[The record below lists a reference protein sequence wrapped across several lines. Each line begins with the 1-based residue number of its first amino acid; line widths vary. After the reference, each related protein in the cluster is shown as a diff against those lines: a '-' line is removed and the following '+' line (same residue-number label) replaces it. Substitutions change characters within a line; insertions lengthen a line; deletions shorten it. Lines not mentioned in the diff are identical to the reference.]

1 MDQKIVGFNQF
12 GAVIRKVKAW
22 VESTFLTLSKDSA
35 DQSIAGVRSVSD
47 IINLAKGAS
56 SAAPLTKIT
65 YAELK
70 ALRDGAKLIPGMQYR
85 ITDYTCTTITQH
97 AQSAGHVFDIIV
109 TADDERTLNAKARAI
124 HHEGDTYFT
133 KSDLAKWQI
142 WYDLNNDPTKY
153 GWADETNG
161 KGVIYRMVDEY
172 GNDCPYDFKN
182 IQFKRWKITSTH
194 NSLNNEYIGIDGLDI
209 DGSTI
214 PDKNDFKWFYTF
226 SFMKKASD
234 TLTIE
239 GIYDS
244 FTDSHIRHTGM
255 ELTGDNIIK
264 PYVTDGVMQLNYT
277 LFFSEAT
284 DDSVSFPYMNKI
296 GSNCLYNT
304 LKDNCSNNTFE
315 SNCIANIL
323 LDTCRNNTFKD
334 NCLHNT
340 LEDNCSNNTFGN
352 ICSDNTFGNICS
364 NNTFGTNC
372 SNNTFRNGCSNNTF
386 RDRCTSNTF
395 EDNCSNNTFESNC
408 IANILLDTCIN
419 NTFKDNCSNNTFGN
433 GCTSNTFKDRCT
445 SNTFKDNCSNNTFGN
460 ECTNNTFGN
469 GYSNNTFGTNC
480 SNNTFGDRCTS
491 NTFKDNC
498 LYNTLNDNCLNNT
511 FGNGC
516 TNNTF
521 GDRCTSNTFGD
532 RCTGNTFGE
541 LDAPISYV
549 NFIDVAS
556 GVSYVNIIPTS
567 ATSDM
572 NNLRNISIHKGVK
585 GTEGTPLVINVDVLN
600 QDYEIIYT
608 KAADGTLVKQIA
620 QA

>member
-1 MDQKIVGFNQF
+1 MDQKIVSFNQF

-22 VESTFLTLSKDSA
+22 AESTFLTLSKDSA

-47 IINLAKGAS
+47 IINLAKETS
-56 SAAPLTKIT
+56 QLTKIT
-65 YAELK
+65 YSELK

-85 ITDYTCTTITQH
+85 ITDYTCTTITQGT
-97 AQSAGHVFDIIV
+97 QSAGHVFDIIV

-133 KSDLAKWQI
+133 KSNLAKWQI
-142 WYDLNNDPTKY
+142 WYDLNNDQTKY
-153 GWADETNG
+153 GWSDEVNG
-161 KGVIYRMVDEY
+161 KGVICRMIDEY

-182 IQFKRWKITSTH
+182 IQSKRWKITSTH
-194 NSLNNEYIGIDGLDI
+194 NFLNNEYIGIDGLDI

-234 TLTIE
+234 AFTIE

-244 FTDSHIRHTGM
+244 FTDSHISHTAI
-255 ELTGDNIIK
+255 ELAGDNIIK
-264 PYVTDGVMQLNYT
+264 PYVTEGVMQLNYT

-296 GSNCLYNT
+296 GTNCLYNT
-304 LKDNCSNNTFE
+304 LKDNCMNNTFE
-315 SNCIANIL
+315 NNCMGNIL
-323 LDTCRNNTFKD
+323 LDTCKNNTFGAGCTSNTFGTGCTSNTLGSSCSSIILARGCTGNTFKD
-334 NCLHNT
+334 NCTGNT
-340 LEDNCSNNTFGN
+340 FKDNCINNTFGDVCLSNTFGNNCSNNTFGN
-352 ICSDNTFGNICS
+352 NCS

-372 SNNTFRNGCSNNTF
+372 
-386 RDRCTSNTF
+386 
-395 EDNCSNNTFESNC
+395 
-408 IANILLDTCIN
+408 
-419 NTFKDNCSNNTFGN
+419 
-433 GCTSNTFKDRCT
+433 
-445 SNTFKDNCSNNTFGN
+445 
-460 ECTNNTFGN
+460 TNNTFW
-469 GYSNNTFGTNC
+469 
-480 SNNTFGDRCTS
+480 
-491 NTFKDNC
+491 DNC
-498 LYNTLNDNCLNNT
+498 LYNTLKDNCLNNT
-511 FGNGC
+511 FGNNCSNNTFGTNC

-521 GDRCTSNTFGD
+521 KGYCTRNNFGTNCTNNTFKD
-532 RCTGNTFGE
+532 YCTGNTFGE

-572 NNLRNISIHKGVK
+572 NNLQNISIHKGIK
-585 GTEGTPLVINVDVLN
+585 GTEDAPLDINVDVLGQN
-600 QDYEIIYT
+600 YEIIYT

>member
-47 IINLAKGAS
+47 IINLAKGGS

-70 ALRDGAKLIPGMQYR
+70 ALRDGAKLVPGMQYR
-85 ITDYTCTTITQH
+85 ITDYTCTTITQDT
-97 AQSAGHVFDIIV
+97 QSAGHVFDIIV

-124 HHEGDTYFT
+124 HHEGDTYFA

-142 WYDLNNDPTKY
+142 WYDLNNDQTKY
-153 GWADETNG
+153 GWSDEANG
-161 KGVIYRMVDEY
+161 KGVIYRMIDEY

-182 IQFKRWKITSTH
+182 IQSKRWKITSTH
-194 NSLNNEYIGIDGLDI
+194 NSLSNEYIGIDGLNI

-234 TLTIE
+234 TLAIE
-239 GIYDS
+239 SIYDS
-244 FTDSHIRHTGM
+244 FTDSHISRTATGSV
-255 ELTGDNIIK
+255 GDNIIR
-264 PYVTDGVMQLNYT
+264 PYVTEGVMQLNYT

-284 DDSVSFPYMNKI
+284 DDSVFFPYMNKI
-296 GSNCLYNT
+296 GINCLYNT
-304 LKDNCSNNTFE
+304 LKGNCMNNTFE
-315 SNCIANIL
+315 NNCMGNIL
-323 LDTCRNNTFKD
+323 LDNCMNNTFKG
-334 NCLHNT
+334 H
-340 LEDNCSNNTFGN
+340 CSNNTFGN
-352 ICSDNTFGNICS
+352 
-364 NNTFGTNC
+364 NC
-372 SNNTFRNGCSNNTF
+372 MG
-386 RDRCTSNTF
+386 
-395 EDNCSNNTFESNC
+395 
-408 IANILLDTCIN
+408 NILLDNCMN
-419 NTFKDNCSNNTFGN
+419 NTFKDNCSNNTFWDN
-433 GCTSNTFKDRCT
+433 CTGNTFKDNCMNNTFKGHCSNNTFGNNCSYNTLKDNCLNNNLGNECT
-445 SNTFKDNCSNNTFGN
+445 GNTFGESCANNTFKDHCSNNTFGNNCLYNTLKGNCLNNTFKDNCSNNTFWAN
-460 ECTNNTFGN
+460 CTNNTFK
-469 GYSNNTFGTNC
+469 GYCTRNNFGAN
-480 SNNTFGDRCTS
+480 
-491 NTFKDNC
+491 
-498 LYNTLNDNCLNNT
+498 
-511 FGNGC
+511 C

-521 GDRCTSNTFGD
+521 KDY
-532 RCTGNTFGE
+532 CTGNIFGE

-572 NNLRNISIHKGVK
+572 NNLQNISIHKGIK
-585 GTEGTPLVINVDVLN
+585 GTEDAPLVINVDVLN

>member
-65 YAELK
+65 YSELK

-85 ITDYTCTTITQH
+85 ITDYTCTTITQDT
-97 AQSAGHVFDIIV
+97 QSAGHVFDVIV

-142 WYDLNNDPTKY
+142 WYDLNNDQTKY
-153 GWADETNG
+153 GWSDEANG
-161 KGVIYRMVDEY
+161 KGVIYRMIDEY

-194 NSLNNEYIGIDGLDI
+194 SSLNNEYIGIDGLDI

-214 PDKNDFKWFYTF
+214 PDKNDFKWLYTF
-226 SFMKKASD
+226 SFIKKASD
-234 TLTIE
+234 AFTIE

-244 FTDSHIRHTGM
+244 FADSHISYTAM
-255 ELTGDNIIK
+255 ELVGDNIIK
-264 PYVTDGVMQLNYT
+264 PYVTEGVMQLNYT

-296 GSNCLYNT
+296 GGNCLYNT
-304 LKDNCSNNTFE
+304 LKDNCMNNTFGN
-315 SNCIANIL
+315 NCTGNIL
-323 LDTCRNNTFKD
+323 LGTCRNNTFG
-334 NCLHNT
+334 NS
-340 LEDNCSNNTFGN
+340 CSSNTFGVN
-352 ICSDNTFGNICS
+352 CN
-364 NNTFGTNC
+364 NNTLGSTC
-372 SNNTFRNGCSNNTF
+372 SSIILAH
-386 RDRCTSNTF
+386 DCTSNTF
-395 EDNCSNNTFESNC
+395 GEGC
-408 IANILLDTCIN
+408 A
-419 NTFKDNCSNNTFGN
+419 NNTFGN
-433 GCTSNTFKDRCT
+433 GCNYITFKGYCT
-445 SNTFKDNCSNNTFGN
+445 RNNFGTN
-460 ECTNNTFGN
+460 CTNNTFG
-469 GYSNNTFGTNC
+469 GH
-480 SNNTFGDRCTS
+480 CTS
-491 NTFKDNC
+491 
-498 LYNTLNDNCLNNT
+498 
-511 FGNGC
+511 
-516 TNNTF
+516 
-521 GDRCTSNTFGD
+521 
-532 RCTGNTFGE
+532 NTFGE

-572 NNLRNISIHKGVK
+572 NNLQNISIHKGVK
-585 GTEGTPLVINVDVLN
+585 GTEDTPLVINVDVLGQN
-600 QDYEIIYT
+600 YEIIYT

-620 QA
+620 HA

>member
-65 YAELK
+65 YSELK
-70 ALRDGAKLIPGMQYR
+70 ALRDGAKLVPGMQYR
-85 ITDYTCTTITQH
+85 ITDYVCTTITQDT
-97 AQSAGHVFDIIV
+97 QSAGHVFDIIV

-142 WYDLNNDPTKY
+142 WYDLNNDQTRY
-153 GWADETNG
+153 GWSDEANG
-161 KGVIYRMVDEY
+161 KGVIYRMIDEY

-182 IQFKRWKITSTH
+182 IQIKRWKITSTH
-194 NSLNNEYIGIDGLDI
+194 NSLNNEYIGIDRFDI
-209 DGSTI
+209 DGLTI

-234 TLTIE
+234 AFTIE

-244 FTDSHIRHTGM
+244 FTDSHISRTAM
-255 ELTGDNIIK
+255 DSAGDNIIK
-264 PYVTDGVMQLNYT
+264 PYVTEGVMQLNYT
-277 LFFSEAT
+277 LFFSEAA

-296 GSNCLYNT
+296 GTNCSYNTLKDNCMNNTFESNCMGNILLNVCKNNIFGDNCTNNTFDDRCTSNTFGDNCSNNTFGDRCVNNTFDDRCVNNTFGEGCLNNTFGDSCVNNTFGEGCSRNTFGGNCLYNT
-304 LKDNCSNNTFE
+304 LKDNC
-315 SNCIANIL
+315 L
-323 LDTCRNNTFKD
+323 
-334 NCLHNT
+334 
-340 LEDNCSNNTFGN
+340 NNTFGN
-352 ICSDNTFGNICS
+352 ICVNNTFGANCTGNAFKGYCTRNTFGANCTGNAFGNICSNNTFGANCTGNAFKGYCTRNTFGTNCTNNTFGNICS
-364 NNTFGTNC
+364 NNTFG
-372 SNNTFRNGCSNNTF
+372 
-386 RDRCTSNTF
+386 
-395 EDNCSNNTFESNC
+395 
-408 IANILLDTCIN
+408 
-419 NTFKDNCSNNTFGN
+419 
-433 GCTSNTFKDRCT
+433 
-445 SNTFKDNCSNNTFGN
+445 
-460 ECTNNTFGN
+460 
-469 GYSNNTFGTNC
+469 
-480 SNNTFGDRCTS
+480 
-491 NTFKDNC
+491 
-498 LYNTLNDNCLNNT
+498 
-511 FGNGC
+511 
-516 TNNTF
+516 
-521 GDRCTSNTFGD
+521 
-532 RCTGNTFGE
+532 E
-541 LDAPISYV
+541 LGAPISYV

-572 NNLRNISIHKGVK
+572 NNLQNISIHKGVK
-585 GTEGTPLVINVDVLN
+585 GTEDTPLVINVDVLN
-600 QDYEIIYT
+600 QDYEITYT

>member
-1 MDQKIVGFNQF
+1 MFFMLLLKGKQKISITMDQKIVGFNQF

-47 IINLAKGAS
+47 IINLVKGAS

-70 ALRDGAKLIPGMQYR
+70 ALRDRAKIVPGMQYR
-85 ITDYTCTTITQH
+85 ITDYNCTTIT
-97 AQSAGHVFDIIV
+97 QSAGHVFDIIA

-142 WYDLNNDPTKY
+142 WYDLNNDQTKY
-153 GWADETNG
+153 GWSDEANG

-182 IQFKRWKITSTH
+182 IQSKRWKITSTH

-234 TLTIE
+234 EFTIE

-244 FTDSHIRHTGM
+244 FTDSHISSTGI
-255 ELTGDNIIK
+255 ELAGDNIIK
-264 PYVTDGVMQLNYT
+264 PYVTEGVMQLNYT

-296 GSNCLYNT
+296 GANCLCNTLKGNCMNNTFENNCMGNIFESNCTSNTLGSSCSSIILAHDCSRNTFGNNCTGNTFGNACMSNTFKEYCTNNTFKANCTNNTFKDYCTSNTFGNSCSNNTFGNSCLYNT
-304 LKDNCSNNTFE
+304 LKDNC
-315 SNCIANIL
+315 L
-323 LDTCRNNTFKD
+323 
-334 NCLHNT
+334 
-340 LEDNCSNNTFGN
+340 NNTFGN
-352 ICSDNTFGNICS
+352 SCS

-372 SNNTFRNGCSNNTF
+372 TNNTFKGYCTRNNFGTN
-386 RDRCTSNTF
+386 CT
-395 EDNCSNNTFESNC
+395 
-408 IANILLDTCIN
+408 N
-419 NTFKDNCSNNTFGN
+419 NTFKD
-433 GCTSNTFKDRCT
+433 
-445 SNTFKDNCSNNTFGN
+445 
-460 ECTNNTFGN
+460 
-469 GYSNNTFGTNC
+469 Y
-480 SNNTFGDRCTS
+480 
-491 NTFKDNC
+491 
-498 LYNTLNDNCLNNT
+498 
-511 FGNGC
+511 
-516 TNNTF
+516 
-521 GDRCTSNTFGD
+521 
-532 RCTGNTFGE
+532 CTGNTFGE

-572 NNLRNISIHKGVK
+572 NNLQNISIHKGVK
-585 GTEGTPLVINVDVLN
+585 GTEDTPLDINVDVLG
-600 QDYEIIYT
+600 QGYEIIYT
-608 KAADGTLVKQIA
+608 RAADGALVKQIA

>member
-47 IINLAKGAS
+47 IINLAKETS

-70 ALRDGAKLIPGMQYR
+70 ALCDGAKLIPGMQYR
-85 ITDYTCTTITQH
+85 ITDYTCTTITQDT
-97 AQSAGHVFDIIV
+97 QSAGHVFDIIV

-133 KSDLAKWQI
+133 KSDLAEWQI

-153 GWADETNG
+153 GWSDETNG
-161 KGVIYRMVDEY
+161 KGVIYRMIDEY

-182 IQFKRWKITSTH
+182 IQSKRWKMTSTH
-194 NSLNNEYIGIDGLDI
+194 NSLDNEYIGIDGLDI

-234 TLTIE
+234 AFTTE
-239 GIYDS
+239 GIYDL
-244 FTDSHIRHTGM
+244 FTDLHISRTSMGSI
-255 ELTGDNIIK
+255 GDNIIK
-264 PYVTDGVMQLNYT
+264 PYVTEGVMQLNHT

-296 GSNCLYNT
+296 GTNCLYNI
-304 LKDNCSNNTFE
+304 LKDNCMNNTFENDCTGNILLDTCRNNIFGDNCSNNTFE
-315 SNCIANIL
+315 SNCNNNTLGSACSSIIL
-323 LDTCRNNTFKD
+323 LHDCR
-334 NCLHNT
+334 
-340 LEDNCSNNTFGN
+340 
-352 ICSDNTFGNICS
+352 
-364 NNTFGTNC
+364 
-372 SNNTFRNGCSNNTF
+372 
-386 RDRCTSNTF
+386 
-395 EDNCSNNTFESNC
+395 
-408 IANILLDTCIN
+408 N
-419 NTFKDNCSNNTFGN
+419 NTFKDNCSNNTFKDNCANNTFGN
-433 GCTSNTFKDRCT
+433 GCSSNTFGNRC
-445 SNTFKDNCSNNTFGN
+445 SNNTFKDNCA
-460 ECTNNTFGN
+460 NNTFGN
-469 GYSNNTFGTNC
+469 GCSSNTFGNSC
-480 SNNTFGDRCTS
+480 SN

-498 LYNTLNDNCLNNT
+498 AGNALGDNCLYNILKDNCLNNT
-511 FGNGC
+511 FGNRCSSNTFGTNC

-521 GDRCTSNTFGD
+521 KDYCTMN
-532 RCTGNTFGE
+532 NFGE
-541 LDAPISYV
+541 LGAPISYV

-572 NNLRNISIHKGVK
+572 NNLQNISIHKGVK
-585 GTEGTPLVINVDVLN
+585 GTEDTPLIINVDVLG

>member
-70 ALRDGAKLIPGMQYR
+70 ALRDGTKLVPGMQYR
-85 ITDYTCTTITQH
+85 ITDYTCTTITQDT
-97 AQSAGHVFDIIV
+97 QSAGHVFDIIV

-153 GWADETNG
+153 GWSDEANG

-182 IQFKRWKITSTH
+182 IQSKRWKITSTH

-214 PDKNDFKWFYTF
+214 PDKNNFKWFYTF
-226 SFMKKASD
+226 SFIKKASD

-244 FTDSHIRHTGM
+244 FTDSHISRTAM
-255 ELTGDNIIK
+255 ELAGDNIIK
-264 PYVTDGVMQLNYT
+264 PYVAEGVMQLNYT
-277 LFFSEAT
+277 LFFSEAA

-296 GSNCLYNT
+296 GVNCLCNTLKDNCMNNTFENNCTDNILLDACKNNIFGDNCANNTFKDNCANNTFGEGCSGNTFGNNCTGNTFGNNCTGNTFKDNCTNNTFKDNCANNTFKDNCANNTFGSNCLYNT
-304 LKDNCSNNTFE
+304 LKDNC
-315 SNCIANIL
+315 
-323 LDTCRNNTFKD
+323 
-334 NCLHNT
+334 
-340 LEDNCSNNTFGN
+340 
-352 ICSDNTFGNICS
+352 
-364 NNTFGTNC
+364 
-372 SNNTFRNGCSNNTF
+372 
-386 RDRCTSNTF
+386 
-395 EDNCSNNTFESNC
+395 
-408 IANILLDTCIN
+408 
-419 NTFKDNCSNNTFGN
+419 
-433 GCTSNTFKDRCT
+433 
-445 SNTFKDNCSNNTFGN
+445 
-460 ECTNNTFGN
+460 
-469 GYSNNTFGTNC
+469 
-480 SNNTFGDRCTS
+480 
-491 NTFKDNC
+491 
-498 LYNTLNDNCLNNT
+498 LNNT
-511 FGNGC
+511 FGNNCANNTFGANCTGNAFKGYCTRNNFGTNC

-521 GDRCTSNTFGD
+521 KDY
-532 RCTGNTFGE
+532 CTGNTFGE

-572 NNLRNISIHKGVK
+572 NNLQNISIHKGVK
-585 GTEGTPLVINVDVLN
+585 GTEDTPLVINVDVLG
-600 QDYEIIYT
+600 QGYEIIYT

>member
-22 VESTFLTLSKDSA
+22 VESTFLTLSKDST

-70 ALRDGAKLIPGMQYR
+70 ALRDGAKLVPGIQYR
-85 ITDYTCTTITQH
+85 ITDYTCTTITQDS
-97 AQSAGHVFDIIV
+97 QSAGHVFDIIV

-153 GWADETNG
+153 GWSDEANG
-161 KGVIYRMVDEY
+161 KGVIYRMIDEY

-209 DGSTI
+209 DGLTI

-226 SFMKKASD
+226 SFIKKASD
-234 TLTIE
+234 EFTIE

-244 FTDSHIRHTGM
+244 FTDSHISRTGM
-255 ELTGDNIIK
+255 ELAGDNIIR
-264 PYVTDGVMQLNYT
+264 PYVIEGVMQLNYT

-284 DDSVSFPYMNKI
+284 DDSVSFPYINKI
-296 GSNCLYNT
+296 GTNCSYNTLKGNCMNNTFKNNCMDNILLDTCKNNIFGDNCVNNTFKERCSSNTFGEGCSSNNFGNNCSYNTLKGNCMNNTFKDSCSNNTFGDNCANNIFESNCNNNTLGSACSSIILASGCTNNTFGNNCVNNTFKEHCFSNTFGEGCTSNTFGDNCLYNT
-304 LKDNCSNNTFE
+304 LKGNCM
-315 SNCIANIL
+315 
-323 LDTCRNNTFKD
+323 DNTFKD
-334 NCLHNT
+334 H
-340 LEDNCSNNTFGN
+340 
-352 ICSDNTFGNICS
+352 CS

-372 SNNTFRNGCSNNTF
+372 TNNTFKGYCTRNTF
-386 RDRCTSNTF
+386 GNNCT
-395 EDNCSNNTFESNC
+395 
-408 IANILLDTCIN
+408 N
-419 NTFKDNCSNNTFGN
+419 NTFKD
-433 GCTSNTFKDRCT
+433 
-445 SNTFKDNCSNNTFGN
+445 
-460 ECTNNTFGN
+460 
-469 GYSNNTFGTNC
+469 Y
-480 SNNTFGDRCTS
+480 
-491 NTFKDNC
+491 
-498 LYNTLNDNCLNNT
+498 
-511 FGNGC
+511 
-516 TNNTF
+516 
-521 GDRCTSNTFGD
+521 
-532 RCTGNTFGE
+532 CTGNTFGE

-572 NNLRNISIHKGVK
+572 NNLQNISIHKGVK
-585 GTEGTPLVINVDVLN
+585 GTEDTPLVINVDVLG
-600 QDYEIIYT
+600 QGYEIIYT

>member
-70 ALRDGAKLIPGMQYR
+70 ALRDGAKLVPGMQYR
-85 ITDYTCTTITQH
+85 ITDYTCTTITEGT
-97 AQSAGHVFDIIV
+97 QSAGHLFDVIV

-142 WYDLNNDPTKY
+142 WYDLNNDPTRY
-153 GWADETNG
+153 GWSDEANG
-161 KGVIYRMVDEY
+161 KGVIYRMVDEH

-182 IQFKRWKITSTH
+182 IQSKMWKITSTH
-194 NSLNNEYIGIDGLDI
+194 SSLDNEYIGIDGLDI

-226 SFMKKASD
+226 SFIKKASD

-239 GIYDS
+239 SIYDL
-244 FTDSHIRHTGM
+244 FTDSHISRTAMGM
-255 ELTGDNIIK
+255 AGDNIIK
-264 PYVTDGVMQLNYT
+264 PYVTEGVMQLNYT

-296 GSNCLYNT
+296 GINCLYNT
-304 LKDNCSNNTFE
+304 LKDNCLNNTFE
-315 SNCIANIL
+315 NNCTGNIL
-323 LDTCRNNTFKD
+323 LDTCKNNTFGEGCTNNIFENNCTGNAFKD
-334 NCLHNT
+334 NCA
-340 LEDNCSNNTFGN
+340 NNTFGRG
-352 ICSDNTFGNICS
+352 CA
-364 NNTFGTNC
+364 NNTFG
-372 SNNTFRNGCSNNTF
+372 
-386 RDRCTSNTF
+386 
-395 EDNCSNNTFESNC
+395 E
-408 IANILLDTCIN
+408 
-419 NTFKDNCSNNTFGN
+419 
-433 GCTSNTFKDRCT
+433 GCTN
-445 SNTFKDNCSNNTFGN
+445 
-460 ECTNNTFGN
+460 
-469 GYSNNTFGTNC
+469 
-480 SNNTFGDRCTS
+480 

-498 LYNTLNDNCLNNT
+498 LYNTLKDNCLNNTFKDNCANNTFGANCNNNAFRANCNNNTFRDNCLYNTLKDNCLNNT
-511 FGNGC
+511 FGANC
-516 TNNTF
+516 NNNTF
-521 GDRCTSNTFGD
+521 GANCNNNTFKGY
-532 RCTGNTFGE
+532 CTRNNFGANCNNNTFKGYCTMNNFGE

-567 ATSDM
+567 ATSDL
-572 NNLRNISIHKGVK
+572 NNLQNISIHKGVK
-585 GTEGTPLVINVDVLN
+585 GTEDTPLDINVDVLG
-600 QDYEIIYT
+600 QGYEIIYT

>member
-22 VESTFLTLSKDSA
+22 VESTFLILSKDSA

-47 IINLAKGAS
+47 IINLAKGTS
-56 SAAPLTKIT
+56 GAAPLTKIT

-70 ALRDGAKLIPGMQYR
+70 ALRDGAKLVPGMQYR
-85 ITDYTCTTITQH
+85 ITDYACTTIAQDT
-97 AQSAGHVFDIIV
+97 QSAGHVFDIIV

-142 WYDLNNDPTKY
+142 WYDLNNDQTKY
-153 GWADETNG
+153 GWSDEANG
-161 KGVIYRMVDEY
+161 KGVIYRMIDEY

-182 IQFKRWKITSTH
+182 IQSKRWKITSTH

-214 PDKNDFKWFYTF
+214 PDKDDFKWFYTF
-226 SFMKKASD
+226 SFMKK
-234 TLTIE
+234 TLDAFTVE

-244 FTDSHIRHTGM
+244 FTDSHISRTSM
-255 ELTGDNIIK
+255 KLVGDNIIK
-264 PYVTDGVMQLNYT
+264 PYVTEGVMQLNYT

-296 GSNCLYNT
+296 GINCLYNT
-304 LKDNCSNNTFE
+304 LKDNCM
-315 SNCIANIL
+315 
-323 LDTCRNNTFKD
+323 
-334 NCLHNT
+334 
-340 LEDNCSNNTFGN
+340 NNTFG
-352 ICSDNTFGNICS
+352 
-364 NNTFGTNC
+364 
-372 SNNTFRNGCSNNTF
+372 
-386 RDRCTSNTF
+386 
-395 EDNCSNNTFESNC
+395 SNC
-408 IANILLDTCIN
+408 MGNILLVTCKN
-419 NTFKDNCSNNTFGN
+419 NIFGDN
-433 GCTSNTFKDRCT
+433 
-445 SNTFKDNCSNNTFGN
+445 
-460 ECTNNTFGN
+460 CTNNTFGN
-469 GYSNNTFGTNC
+469 GCNHITFENGC
-480 SNNTFGDRCTS
+480 MS

-498 LYNTLNDNCLNNT
+498 
-511 FGNGC
+511 

-521 GDRCTSNTFGD
+521 GES
-532 RCTGNTFGE
+532 CTGNTFGE
-541 LDAPISYV
+541 GCNYNTFGEGCNYNTFWNRCARNTFGNGCNHITFENGCMSNTFKDNCTNNTFGESCTGNTFGEGCNYNTFGNGCMSNTFKDYCTCNTFGELGAPISYV

-572 NNLRNISIHKGVK
+572 NNLQNISIHKGVK
-585 GTEGTPLVINVDVLN
+585 GTEDAPLVINVDVLG
-600 QDYEIIYT
+600 QGYEIIYT

>member
-22 VESTFLTLSKDSA
+22 VESTFLILSKDSA

-47 IINLAKGAS
+47 IINLAKGTS
-56 SAAPLTKIT
+56 GAAPLTKIT

-70 ALRDGAKLIPGMQYR
+70 ALRDGAKLVPGMQYR
-85 ITDYTCTTITQH
+85 ITDYACTTIAQDT
-97 AQSAGHVFDIIV
+97 QSAGHVFDIIV

-142 WYDLNNDPTKY
+142 WYDLNNDQTKY
-153 GWADETNG
+153 GWSDEANG
-161 KGVIYRMVDEY
+161 KGVIYRMIDEY

-182 IQFKRWKITSTH
+182 IQSKRWKITSTH

-214 PDKNDFKWFYTF
+214 PDKDDFKWFYTF
-226 SFMKKASD
+226 SFMKK
-234 TLTIE
+234 TLDAFTVE

-244 FTDSHIRHTGM
+244 FTDSHISRTSM
-255 ELTGDNIIK
+255 KLVGDNIIK
-264 PYVTDGVMQLNYT
+264 PYVTEGVMQLNYT

-296 GSNCLYNT
+296 GINCLYNT
-304 LKDNCSNNTFE
+304 LKDNCM
-315 SNCIANIL
+315 
-323 LDTCRNNTFKD
+323 
-334 NCLHNT
+334 
-340 LEDNCSNNTFGN
+340 NNTFG
-352 ICSDNTFGNICS
+352 
-364 NNTFGTNC
+364 
-372 SNNTFRNGCSNNTF
+372 
-386 RDRCTSNTF
+386 
-395 EDNCSNNTFESNC
+395 SNC
-408 IANILLDTCIN
+408 MGNILLVTCKN
-419 NTFKDNCSNNTFGN
+419 NIFGDN
-433 GCTSNTFKDRCT
+433 
-445 SNTFKDNCSNNTFGN
+445 
-460 ECTNNTFGN
+460 CTNNTFGN
-469 GYSNNTFGTNC
+469 GCNHITFENGC
-480 SNNTFGDRCTS
+480 MS

-498 LYNTLNDNCLNNT
+498 
-511 FGNGC
+511 

-521 GDRCTSNTFGD
+521 GES
-532 RCTGNTFGE
+532 CTGNTFGE
-541 LDAPISYV
+541 GCNYNTFGNGCMSNTFKDYCTCNTFGELGAPISYV

-572 NNLRNISIHKGVK
+572 NNLQNISIHKGVK
-585 GTEGTPLVINVDVLN
+585 GTEDAPLVINVDVLG
-600 QDYEIIYT
+600 QGYEIIYT